1 MVTVKKG
8 DLFRS
13 SAQTLVNT
21 VNCVGIMG
29 KGLALEFKKRFP
41 GMYDH
46 YVALCA
52 QGRVRLGEPYLFR
65 TLVEPWILNFPTKGH
80 WRSVSRLADIVA
92 GLEHL
97 EAHYKE
103 WGITSLAVPALGSGN
118 GGLEWAVVG
127 PTVYAHLS
135 RFDIPVELYAPLDVP
150 DREATGEFLGTDS
163 DRASVRSAS
172 HDDRKVPPALIA
184 LVEIVARIAAQPFHW
199 PVGRVAFQKIAYFAT
214 MKGLPT
220 GLEFRRGSY
229 GPFCESLKSV
239 TTRLV
244 NHGLLVEHERGK
256 MIVVETGPA
265 FPAARRLAEAHLKSW
280 SALLDDVVDLLLRMK
295 GREVEVAAT
304 VHFAAREART
314 NGAQPSEMDVLHA
327 VKEWKVRRTPPIPD
341 SAIVESIRGL
351 NMLGWVDLAFSR
363 ELPVES
369 ESVFAD

>member
-1 MVTVKKG
+1 MVTVRKG

-13 SAQTLVNT
+13 SAQTIVNT

-29 KGLALEFKKRFP
+29 KGLALEFKMRFP
-41 GMYDH
+41 DMFVH
-46 YVALCA
+46 YAGLCA
-52 QGRVRLGEPYLFR
+52 QGRVRLGEPYLFKA
-65 TLVEPWILNFPTKGH
+65 LVGPWILNFPTKGH
-80 WRSVSRLADIVA
+80 WRSVSRLSDIVA

-97 EAHYKE
+97 EEHYRE

-127 PTVYAHLS
+127 PTVFRHLS

-150 DREATGEFLGTDS
+150 DHESTSEFLSNDS
-163 DRASVRSAS
+163 DSALPFAMPS
-172 HDDRKVPPALIA
+172 SDRKIPPALIA
-184 LVEIVARIAAQPFHW
+184 LAEIVARIEAQPFHW

-220 GLEFRRGSY
+220 GLEFRRGRY
-229 GPFCESLKSV
+229 GPFCDSLKTV

-244 NHGLLVEHERGK
+244 NHGLLVEREHGK

-265 FPAARRLAEAHLKSW
+265 FPTARRLAETLLKSW
-280 SALLDDVVDLLLRMK
+280 SALLDDVADLLLRMK
-295 GREVEVAAT
+295 GREVEIAAT
-304 VHFAAREART
+304 VHFAAREARS

-327 VKEWKVRRTPPIPD
+327 VKEWKVRRTPPIPE
-341 SAIVESIRGL
+341 SAFVESIRGL
-351 NMLGWVDLAFSR
+351 NVLGWVDLAFSR

-369 ESVFAD
+369 EAAFAD